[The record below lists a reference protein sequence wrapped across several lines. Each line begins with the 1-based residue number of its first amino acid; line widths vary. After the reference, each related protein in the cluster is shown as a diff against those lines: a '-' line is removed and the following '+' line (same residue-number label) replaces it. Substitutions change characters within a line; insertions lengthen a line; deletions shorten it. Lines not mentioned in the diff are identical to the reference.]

1 MKKWL
6 LINIFSFISIFNLLL
21 VLAST
26 NLNSDTFNRLI
37 GFFIPHFANDH
48 INNAF
53 AIFAF
58 LGIPILALIGAL
70 LSLFV
75 TKYKFSSYTL
85 FCTNFLLLVINGIL
99 FALGA
104 GGG

>member
-26 NLNSDTFNRLI
+26 NLNSDTFTRLI

-75 TKYKFSSYTL
+75 TKYKFSSYTM